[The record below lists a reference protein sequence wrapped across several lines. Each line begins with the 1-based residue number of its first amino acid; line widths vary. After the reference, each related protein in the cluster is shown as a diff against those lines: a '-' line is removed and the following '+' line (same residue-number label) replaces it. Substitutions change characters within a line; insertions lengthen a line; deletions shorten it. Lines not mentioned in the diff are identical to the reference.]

1 MGAPSPERRAELM
14 ALLQKNPDRNPETG
28 APSGSTPAAPTTTSS
43 VSTGKSNSPVADNRA
58 AAQFGAGKV
67 PSVNAPAPAESSKA
81 KDFIDAVN
89 AALPDMTHG
98 GPIDVSR
105 SPITG
110 LPTPKVGE
118 SPAKPFLDAANQPLP
133 DMTHGGPID
142 VSRSPITG
150 LPTPKAGES
159 PAKPFL
165 DAANQPLPDMTHG
178 GPIDVSRS
186 PITGLPT
193 PKVGES
199 PAKPFLDAAN
209 QPLPDMTKGGPI
221 DVSRS
226 PITGLPTP
234 KVGEAPKPVD
244 MEAAKA
250 LFQHTHGSFDA
261 KSKVDQAKMKGIMEL
276 MNKPEAAFMSPNQFA
291 MQIYKNQK
299 SRK

>member
-1 MGAPSPERRAELM
+1 MQEPLSKFMGAPSLERRAELM

-28 APSGSTPAAPTTTSS
+28 APSGNTPAAPAASPMKLVGGRFGGGFGGITTPTSIP
-43 VSTGKSNSPVADNRA
+43 STSTVTTGNSKAPAADGRA

-67 PSVNAPAPAESSKA
+67 PSVNTPAPAESSKA

-89 AALPDMTHG
+89 AAFPDMTHG
-98 GPIDVSR
+98 GPIDVR
-105 SPITG
+105 
-110 LPTPKVGE
+110 
-118 SPAKPFLDAANQPLP
+118 
-133 DMTHGGPID
+133 
-142 VSRSPITG
+142 RSPITG

-193 PKVGES
+193 PKV
-199 PAKPFLDAAN
+199 K
-209 QPLPDMTKGGPI
+209 
-221 DVSRS
+221 
-226 PITGLPTP
+226 
-234 KVGEAPKPVD
+234 EAPKPID

-250 LFQHTHGSFDA
+250 LFQRTHGSFDA
-261 KSKVDQAKMKGIMEL
+261 KSKVDQAKMKGIMDL
-276 MNKPEAAFMSPNQFA
+276 MNTPEAAFMSPNQFA

-299 SRK
+299 PRK

>member
-1 MGAPSPERRAELM
+1 MQEPLSKFMGAPSLERRAELM

-28 APSGSTPAAPTTTSS
+28 APSGNTPAAPAASPMKLVGGRFGGGFGGITTPTSIP
-43 VSTGKSNSPVADNRA
+43 STSTVTTGNSKAPAADGRA

-67 PSVNAPAPAESSKA
+67 PSVNTPAPAESSKA

-89 AALPDMTHG
+89 AAFPDMTHG
-98 GPIDVSR
+98 GPIDVRR

-110 LPTPKVGE
+110 LPTPKAGE

-193 PKVGES
+193 PKV
-199 PAKPFLDAAN
+199 K
-209 QPLPDMTKGGPI
+209 
-221 DVSRS
+221 
-226 PITGLPTP
+226 
-234 KVGEAPKPVD
+234 EAPKPID

-250 LFQHTHGSFDA
+250 LFQRTHGSFDA
-261 KSKVDQAKMKGIMEL
+261 KSKVDQAKMKGIMDL
-276 MNKPEAAFMSPNQFA
+276 MNTPEAAFMSPNQFA

-299 SRK
+299 PRK

>member
-1 MGAPSPERRAELM
+1 M

-28 APSGSTPAAPTTTSS
+28 APSGSTPTAPTTTSS
-43 VSTGKSNSPVADNRA
+43 VSTGKSNSPIADNRA

-67 PSVNAPAPAESSKA
+67 PSVNAPAPAEPSKA

-89 AALPDMTHG
+89 AA
-98 GPIDVSR
+98 
-105 SPITG
+105 
-110 LPTPKVGE
+110 
-118 SPAKPFLDAANQPLP
+118 FP

-165 DAANQPLPDMTHG
+165 DAT
-178 GPIDVSRS
+178 
-186 PITGLPT
+186 
-193 PKVGES
+193 
-199 PAKPFLDAAN
+199 N